1 MKALVLA
8 AGYATRLY
16 PLTLDRPKALLEVGG
31 RPMLDHVLERLEEMG
46 VDETIVV
53 TNAKFTPH
61 FEEWAAGRSRVRI
74 VNDGTTSNDDRLGA
88 IGDTGFVLDQTGLDD
103 DLVVVAGDN
112 LFGEDVSG
120 FAAYGQEVDAPVL
133 AVHDVGDLT
142 VMSEYNQV
150 EIDDEGRITFFEEK
164 PENARST
171 LAGVALYFY
180 PRHTLPLIREYLKA
194 GNNPDQ
200 PGRLIEWLYPR
211 TSVYTWRLPGRWY
224 DIGSAETLQEADRIF
239 SQSRNRVAADNDGVL
254 ELLFPERC
262 AVCRRPG
269 SALCEHCRDSF
280 VRLSPPL
287 CERCGSPGAWPVR
300 RCAECSGR
308 RLAFSRARAAIVY
321 DGGAKSFVRSWK
333 ERGQRRLAAVAAE
346 IVADAISI
354 PDVDVLAHVPGD
366 PERAWQRGMV
376 APKGL
381 ALALGSL
388 WRLPAADLLRRLHS
402 LPRQRG
408 LALAD
413 RRRNVR
419 GSVVARGDV
428 PRSVCLVDDVYTSG
442 ATADAC
448 ASALRRAGASRV
460 EVVTFARA
468 VR

>member
-31 RPMLDHVLERLEEMG
+31 RPMLDHVLQRLQEMG

-61 FEEWAAGRSRVRI
+61 FEEWATGRNRVRI

-112 LFGEDVSG
+112 LFGEEISG

-142 VMSEYNQV
+142 LMSEYNQI

-180 PRHTLPLIREYLKA
+180 PRRMLPLIRQYLEA

-224 DIGSAETLQEADRIF
+224 DIGSRRH
-239 SQSRNRVAADNDGVL
+239 SRKPIASFRRVV
-254 ELLFPERC
+254 
-262 AVCRRPG
+262 V
-269 SALCEHCRDSF
+269 
-280 VRLSPPL
+280 
-287 CERCGSPGAWPVR
+287 GSP
-300 RCAECSGR
+300 
-308 RLAFSRARAAIVY
+308 
-321 DGGAKSFVRSWK
+321 
-333 ERGQRRLAAVAAE
+333 
-346 IVADAISI
+346 
-354 PDVDVLAHVPGD
+354 
-366 PERAWQRGMV
+366 
-376 APKGL
+376 
-381 ALALGSL
+381 
-388 WRLPAADLLRRLHS
+388 
-402 LPRQRG
+402 RQ
-408 LALAD
+408 
-413 RRRNVR
+413 
-419 GSVVARGDV
+419 
-428 PRSVCLVDDVYTSG
+428 
-442 ATADAC
+442 
-448 ASALRRAGASRV
+448 
-460 EVVTFARA
+460 
-468 VR
+468 